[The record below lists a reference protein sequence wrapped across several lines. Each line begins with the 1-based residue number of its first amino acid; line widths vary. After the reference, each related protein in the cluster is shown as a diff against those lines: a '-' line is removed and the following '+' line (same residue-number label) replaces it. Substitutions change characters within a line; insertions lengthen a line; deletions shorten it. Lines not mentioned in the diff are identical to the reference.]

1 MKRLFLLT
9 LWSCLSPTLSHVELV
24 APEESPKVIE
34 HRQSITEYCLD
45 QYDHAY
51 RDDCSAP
58 LYTALKQGVQANDY
72 QFEMQCI
79 ALRYASDLWWRPWEN
94 DDRTSALMQWGSL
107 CQSEKGLAYKEKA
120 QDAKSNAISV
130 LTCADTDS
138 LSSAFDTG
146 YYCASHSYGYWR
158 SEEVFETTIMDI
170 CVGLLAP
177 TNKYAECQLTAKRL
191 YRQMVEEKGG
201 HQSL

>member
-1 MKRLFLLT
+1 MPIVVIVQLL
-9 LWSCLSPTLSHVELV
+9 SIPLSNRVSKPTITSSRCSV
-24 APEESPKVIE
+24 SPSVM
-34 HRQSITEYCLD
+34 
-45 QYDHAY
+45 
-51 RDDCSAP
+51 P
-58 LYTALKQGVQANDY
+58 LTYGGVRGKT
-72 QFEMQCI
+72 MI
-79 ALRYASDLWWRPWEN
+79 
-94 DDRTSALMQWGSL
+94 RTSALMQWGSL